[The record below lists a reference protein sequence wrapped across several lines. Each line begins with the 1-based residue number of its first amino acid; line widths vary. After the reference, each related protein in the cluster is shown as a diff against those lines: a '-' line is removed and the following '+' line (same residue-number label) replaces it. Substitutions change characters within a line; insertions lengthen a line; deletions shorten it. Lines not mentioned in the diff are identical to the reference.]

1 MPNPTQ
7 GLRRFDL
14 AHLRGFSVHQT
25 SAHQPAAP
33 TLDRGLRAQMRRR
46 TPKLYA
52 GLLALRDVAAPWHAE
67 REIRLL
73 ALLVDPEAIAVDVGT
88 STGLYTHWLLRYAKR
103 VISVEP
109 NPVRLPNLRLR
120 FGQAL
125 AEGRMT
131 LLDFALSDRPG
142 PRLLWVPS
150 GAEGLASFGNN
161 AGDEDGAIPVET
173 RTLDDLDLRGVGF
186 LKIDV
191 EGHEVEVLDG
201 ARQTLARE
209 RPVVLVEAE
218 ERHRPGAVAAV
229 RQRLEPLGYQGFYM
243 GKRKLI
249 PIESFDPAVHQ
260 RLDALDQ
267 HGMHRR
273 PGAIYVNNFVFL
285 AREDV
290 RDRLRRRRWLVDD
303 ARLS

>member
-1 MPNPTQ
+1 M
-7 GLRRFDL
+7 L
-14 AHLRGFSVHQT
+14 QT
-25 SAHQPAAP
+25 SAQPPTAP
-33 TLDRGLRAQMRRR
+33 ALDRGLRAQMRRR
-46 TPKLYA
+46 TPALYA

-73 ALLVDPEAIAVDVGT
+73 SLLVDPESAAIDVGT

-103 VISVEP
+103 VIAVEP

-120 FGQAL
+120 FGRAL
-125 AEGRMT
+125 ADGRMT

-161 AGDEDGAIPVET
+161 AGEEDGAISVET
-173 RTLDDLDLRGVGF
+173 HTLDDLDLHGVGF

-191 EGHEVEVLDG
+191 EGHEIEVLDG
-201 ARQTLARE
+201 ASQTLARE

-229 RQRLEPLGYQGFYM
+229 RARLEPLGYRGFYM
-243 GKRKLI
+243 GKRQLI
-249 PIESFDPAVHQ
+249 PIETFDPQVHQ
-260 RLDALDQ
+260 RRDALDE

-273 PGAIYVNNFVFL
+273 PGALYVNNFIFL
-285 AREDV
+285 AKEDV
-290 RDRLRRRRWLVDD
+290 QDRLRGRRWLVDD